1 MNKKRK
7 FFYFVFVLCFSYLTS
22 AQNWGDSYNSVLSRV
37 SYIKKYTPNESIT
50 CQFNSSGIEG
60 EKVYGFD
67 ENGKF
72 VSLITRYYLSEQE
85 GLLMY
90 NTFYKKY
97 NDLFGFPLINNI
109 PEYCNNCKKLKSKW
123 TRGSESLIISFYS
136 MNGQAL
142 VQMMNIRKKGTY

>member
-1 MNKKRK
+1 MNRK
-7 FFYFVFVLCFSYLTS
+7 FLRMTLLVRTIL
-22 AQNWGDSYNSVLSRV
+22 N
-37 SYIKKYTPNESIT
+37 
-50 CQFNSSGIEG
+50 
-60 EKVYGFD
+60 